1 MKNRMKLFPA
11 LIATLAIAVIAS
23 GFAFAHGSATKGRAT
38 VAVAKTKLGSILV
51 DGKGITLYDFVLDKG
66 KTSACYGSCASY
78 WPPLLTTGKPTAVR
92 GARAALVGT
101 TKRKDGKLEVTYAG
115 RPLYYWIGDKK
126 PGQTTGQ
133 GINQFGAPWW
143 VLSPTGAEIHRR

>member
-1 MKNRMKLFPA
+1 MYRLKLFVA
-11 LIATLAIAVIAS
+11 LVAAAAFASIAVTA
-23 GFAFAHGSATKGRAT
+23 AFAGAAATSGTK
-38 VAVAKTKLGSILV
+38 VAIAKTKLGNILV
-51 DGKGITLYDFVLDKG
+51 DSKGITLYDFVADKG
-66 KTSACYGSCASY
+66 TTSACYGACAAL
-78 WPPLLTTGKPTAVR
+78 WPPLLTKGKPIAGPGVR
-92 GARAALVGT
+92 ASLLGT

>member
-1 MKNRMKLFPA
+1 MKHRMKLFPA
-11 LIATLAIAVIAS
+11 LIAALAVAAIAA
-23 GFAFAHGSATKGRAT
+23 GLAFAHGAATNGRAT

-78 WPPLLTTGKPTAVR
+78 WPPLLTTGKPIAVR
-92 GARAALVGT
+92 GAHAALLGT

>member
-1 MKNRMKLFPA
+1 MKHRMKMFLA
-11 LIATLAIAVIAS
+11 LIAALAIAAIAA
-23 GFAFAHGSATKGRAT
+23 GFAFANGAATGRAT

-51 DGKGITLYDFVLDKG
+51 DGKGIALYDFVLDKG

-78 WPPLLTTGKPTAVR
+78 WPPLLTTGKPIAVR
-92 GARAALVGT
+92 GAHAALLGT